1 MADPPPGLESR
12 LMETLFFIASKTL
25 GMAARAETWALLL
38 MLLALF
44 GLWRG
49 RRRLAGA
56 AIVILFAGTLA
67 LTIFPL
73 GDLFLRPLEET
84 FPAQPDLTQVNG
96 IIVLG
101 GAEDTG
107 AYRNFGGTQV
117 NDAGERLI
125 EGAMLALRF
134 PKARLVFTGG
144 SARVGRAEDTNDPSQ
159 MAFTLWVSLGIEPG
173 RILLERVSRNTTE
186 NAKWT
191 HGLLQPKPGETWVLV
206 TSAFHMPRAHETFLR
221 EGWEGIVAWP
231 VDFRSGDLADGRGIW
246 RLDRNLQGL
255 NLGLKEYLGTMVYR
269 VMGN

>member
-1 MADPPPGLESR
+1 
-12 LMETLFFIASKTL
+12 METLFFIASKTV

-56 AIVILFAGTLA
+56 TITILFAGTLA

-73 GDLFLRPLEET
+73 GDLFLRPLEEA
-84 FPAQPDLTQVNG
+84 FPAQPDLTRVDG

-125 EGAMLALRF
+125 DGAMLALRF

-144 SARVGRAEDTNDPSQ
+144 SARVGRAEDSTDPSE
-159 MAFTLWVSLGIEPG
+159 MVRALWLGLGIGPD
-173 RILLERVSRNTTE
+173 RIVLEQASRNTAE
-186 NAKWT
+186 NAT
-191 HGLLQPKPGETWVLV
+191 LTRDLVQPKPGETWVLV

-255 NLGLKEYLGTMVYR
+255 NLGLKEYLGAVVYR

>member
-1 MADPPPGLESR
+1 
-12 LMETLFFIASKTL
+12 METLFFISSKTV

-38 MLLALF
+38 MLLALI

-49 RRRLAGA
+49 RRWLAGFS
-56 AIVILFAGTLA
+56 ITILFAGTLA

-84 FPAQPDLTQVNG
+84 FPAQPDLTRVDG

-107 AYRNFGGTQV
+107 AYRHFGGTQV

-125 EGAMLALRF
+125 DGALLALRF

-144 SARVGRAEDTNDPSQ
+144 SARVGRAEDSTDPSE
-159 MAFTLWVSLGIEPG
+159 MVRALWLGLGIGPE
-173 RILLERVSRNTTE
+173 RIVLEQASRNTAE
-186 NAKWT
+186 NASLT
-191 HGLLQPKPGETWVLV
+191 HDLVQPKPGETWVLV

-255 NLGLKEYLGTMVYR
+255 NLGLKEYLGAVVYR

>member
-1 MADPPPGLESR
+1 
-12 LMETLFFIASKTL
+12 METLFFIASKTL

-38 MLLALF
+38 MLLALY

-49 RRRLAGA
+49 RRRLAGT
-56 AIVILFAGTLA
+56 AITILFAGTLA

-84 FPAQPDLTQVNG
+84 FPAQPDLTRVDG

-125 EGAMLALRF
+125 DGALLALRF

-144 SARVGRAEDTNDPSQ
+144 SARVGRAEDSTDPSE
-159 MAFTLWVSLGIEPG
+159 MVRALWLGLGIGPE
-173 RILLERVSRNTTE
+173 RIVLEQASRNTAE
-186 NAKWT
+186 NASLT
-191 HGLLQPKPGETWVLV
+191 RDLVQPKPGETWVLV

-255 NLGLKEYLGTMVYR
+255 NLGLKEYLGSVVYR

>member
-1 MADPPPGLESR
+1 
-12 LMETLFFIASKTL
+12 METLFFIASKTL

-38 MLLALF
+38 MLLALL

-56 AIVILFAGTLA
+56 AITILFVGTLA
-67 LTIFPL
+67 LTIFPM

-84 FPAQPDLTQVNG
+84 FPAQPDLTRVDG

-134 PKARLVFTGG
+134 PQARLVFTGG
-144 SARVGRAEDTNDPSQ
+144 SARVGRAEDTTDPSE
-159 MAFTLWVSLGIEPG
+159 MVRALWLGLGIGPE
-173 RILLERVSRNTTE
+173 RIVLEQASRNTAE
-186 NAKWT
+186 NAT
-191 HGLLQPKPGETWVLV
+191 LTRNMVQPKPGETWVLV

-255 NLGLKEYLGTMVYR
+255 NLGLKEYLGAVVYR

>member
-1 MADPPPGLESR
+1 MD
-12 LMETLFFIASKTL
+12 TLFFIASKTV

-49 RRRLAGA
+49 RRRLAGTT
-56 AIVILFAGTLA
+56 ITILFAGTLA

-84 FPAQPDLTQVNG
+84 FPSQPDLTRVDG

-125 EGAMLALRF
+125 DGAKLALRF

-144 SARVGRAEDTNDPSQ
+144 SARVGRAEDSTDPSE
-159 MAFTLWVSLGIEPG
+159 MVRALWLGLGIAPE
-173 RILLERVSRNTTE
+173 RIVLEQASRNTAE
-186 NAKWT
+186 NASLT
-191 HGLLQPKPGETWVLV
+191 RDLVQPKPGETWVLV

-255 NLGLKEYLGTMVYR
+255 NLGLKEYLGAVVYR
-269 VMGN
+269 VMGK

>member
-1 MADPPPGLESR
+1 
-12 LMETLFFIASKTL
+12 METLFFIASKTI

-38 MLLALF
+38 MVLALL

-49 RRRLAGA
+49 RLRLAGTA
-56 AIVILFAGTLA
+56 LTILLASTLA

-73 GDLFLRPLEET
+73 GDLVLRPLEET
-84 FPAQPDLTQVNG
+84 FPPRPDLAQIDG

-125 EGAMLALRF
+125 EGAALALRF
-134 PKARLVFTGG
+134 PQARLVFTGG
-144 SARVGRAEDTNDPSQ
+144 SARVGRAEDSTDPSE
-159 MAFTLWVSLGIEPG
+159 MVRALWVSLGIAPD
-173 RILLERVSRNTTE
+173 RIILEQASRNTTE
-186 NAKWT
+186 NASLT
-191 HGLLQPKPGETWVLV
+191 RDLVQPKPGETWVLV
-206 TSAFHMPRAHETFLR
+206 TSAFHMPRAHETFTKA
-221 EGWEGIVAWP
+221 GWKAIIPWP

-255 NLGLKEYLGTMVYR
+255 NLGLKEYLGILVYR
-269 VMGN
+269 ITGK

>member
-1 MADPPPGLESR
+1 MES
-12 LMETLFFIASKTL
+12 LFFIASKTL
-25 GMAARAETWALLL
+25 GMAARVETWALLL

-49 RRRLAGA
+49 RHRLAGT
-56 AIVILFAGTLA
+56 AIAILFAGTLA

-84 FPAQPDLTQVNG
+84 FPAQPYLTQVDG

-125 EGAMLALRF
+125 EGALLALRF
-134 PKARLVFTGG
+134 PEARLVFTGG
-144 SARVGRAEDTNDPSQ
+144 SARVGRAEDSTDPSE
-159 MAFTLWVSLGIEPG
+159 MVRALWQGLGIAPD
-173 RILLERVSRNTTE
+173 RITLEQASRNTAE
-186 NAKWT
+186 NARLT
-191 HGLLQPKPGETWVLV
+191 RDVVQPKPGETWVLV

-221 EGWEGIVAWP
+221 EGWGGIVAWP

-255 NLGLKEYLGTMVYR
+255 NLGLKEYLGTVVYR
-269 VMGN
+269 VMGK

>member
-1 MADPPPGLESR
+1 
-12 LMETLFFIASKTL
+12 METLFFIASKTL
-25 GMAARAETWALLL
+25 GMAARVETWALLL
-38 MLLALF
+38 MLLALY

-56 AIVILFAGTLA
+56 AITFLFAGTLA

-84 FPAQPDLTQVNG
+84 FPAQPDLTQVDG

-134 PKARLVFTGG
+134 PPARLVFTGG
-144 SARVGRAEDTNDPSQ
+144 SARVGRAEDSTDPSE
-159 MAFTLWVSLGIEPG
+159 MVRALWLGLGIGPE
-173 RILLERVSRNTTE
+173 RIVLEQASRNTAE
-186 NAKWT
+186 NASLT
-191 HGLLQPKPGETWVLV
+191 RALVQPKPGETWVLV

-255 NLGLKEYLGTMVYR
+255 NLGLKEYLGAVVYR
-269 VMGN
+269 VLGN

>member
-1 MADPPPGLESR
+1 
-12 LMETLFFIASKTL
+12 METLFFIASKTV

-56 AIVILFAGTLA
+56 TITILFAGTLA

-73 GDLFLRPLEET
+73 GDLFLRPLEEA
-84 FPAQPDLTQVNG
+84 FPAQPDLTRVDG

-125 EGAMLALRF
+125 DGAMLALRF

-144 SARVGRAEDTNDPSQ
+144 SARVGRAEDSTDPSE
-159 MAFTLWVSLGIEPG
+159 MVRALWLGLGIGPD
-173 RILLERVSRNTTE
+173 RIVLEQASRNTAE
-186 NAKWT
+186 NAT
-191 HGLLQPKPGETWVLV
+191 LTRDLVQPKPGETWVLV

-255 NLGLKEYLGTMVYR
+255 NLGLKEYLGSVVYR

>member
-1 MADPPPGLESR
+1 
-12 LMETLFFIASKTL
+12 METLFFIASKTL

-56 AIVILFAGTLA
+56 TITILFAGTLA

-73 GDLFLRPLEET
+73 GDLFLRPLEEA
-84 FPAQPDLTQVNG
+84 FPAQPDLTRVDG

-125 EGAMLALRF
+125 DGAMLALRF

-144 SARVGRAEDTNDPSQ
+144 SARVGRAEDSTDPSE
-159 MAFTLWVSLGIEPG
+159 MVRALWLGLGIGPD
-173 RILLERVSRNTTE
+173 RIVLEQASRNTAE
-186 NAKWT
+186 NAT
-191 HGLLQPKPGETWVLV
+191 LTRDLVQPKPGETWVLV

-255 NLGLKEYLGTMVYR
+255 NLGLKEYLGAVVYR

>member
-1 MADPPPGLESR
+1 
-12 LMETLFFIASKTL
+12 METLFFIASKTL
-25 GMAARAETWALLL
+25 GMAARVETWALLL

-49 RRRLAGA
+49 RRRLAGFS
-56 AIVILFAGTLA
+56 ITVLFAGTLA

-73 GDLFLRPLEET
+73 GDIFLRPLEET
-84 FPAQPDLTQVNG
+84 FPAQPDLTQVDG

-134 PKARLVFTGG
+134 PQARLVFTGG
-144 SARVGRAEDTNDPSQ
+144 SARVGRAEDSTDPSE
-159 MAFTLWVSLGIEPG
+159 MVRALWLGLGIGPE
-173 RILLERVSRNTTE
+173 RIILEQASRNTAE
-186 NAKWT
+186 NAT
-191 HGLLQPKPGETWVLV
+191 LTRDIVQPKPGETWVLV
-206 TSAFHMPRAHETFLR
+206 TSAFHMPRAHETFQR
-221 EGWEGIVAWP
+221 EGWDGIVAWP
-231 VDFRSGDLADGRGIW
+231 ADFRSGDLADGRGIW

-255 NLGLKEYLGTMVYR
+255 NLGLKEYLGTVVYR